1 MQKQWQCKQVQCKFK
16 NRDKKRHNK
25 KKLFFCESRCDF
37 KKLCNPASNK
47 TKLKRLFSIVSM
59 FSIYYNA
66 LKLILFSGGG
76 RKRLERSCPGSL
88 DLYSL
93 TCKTWEKK
101 CLTWSPQPGHVIITT
116 LIAIIITSLVFPL
129 LLLFNISVLIS
140 KAQAGHVIIT
150 NLFFIIASL
159 VILVNIIIVVLISTA
174 QAGQYNGLCEQWV
187 CEERPQHYRHPATV
201 SS

>member
-1 MQKQWQCKQVQCKFK
+1 MTNAKTMTMQTSSMQIQKQRQKEAQQKKSYFLRKQLWFQ
-16 NRDKKRHNK
+16 
-25 KKLFFCESRCDF
+25 
-37 KKLCNPASNK
+37 KLCNPASNK

-129 LLLFNISVLIS
+129 LLLFNIAVLIS

-159 VILVNIIIVVLISTA
+159 VILVNTIIVVLISTA
-174 QAGQYNGLCEQWV
+174 QAGLCEQWV